1 MLLIFYNI
9 QHHSFYQVYKNSTNL
24 KLGDLNG
31 FGHMLV
37 QILYIYDNK
46 FYSILDCYD
55 IHNVYIN
62 KSIKK
67 RFIKRIV
74 RFLNKKYLS

>member
-9 QHHSFYQVYKNSTNL
+9 QHHSFYQVYKFSTSL
-24 KLGDLNG
+24 KLGDFNG

-46 FYSILDCYD
+46 FYSIVDGDDTYSVR
-55 IHNVYIN
+55 IR
-62 KSIKK
+62 K
-67 RFIKRIV
+67 RIRKCFIKRII
-74 RFLNKKYLS
+74 RFLNKYL

>member
-24 KLGDLNG
+24 KLGDFNG

-37 QILYIYDNK
+37 QIFYIYDNK
-46 FYSILDCYD
+46 FYSIVDGYD
-55 IHNVYIN
+55 AYSVC
-62 KSIKK
+62 IKKRIRK

-74 RFLNKKYLS
+74 RFLNKYL